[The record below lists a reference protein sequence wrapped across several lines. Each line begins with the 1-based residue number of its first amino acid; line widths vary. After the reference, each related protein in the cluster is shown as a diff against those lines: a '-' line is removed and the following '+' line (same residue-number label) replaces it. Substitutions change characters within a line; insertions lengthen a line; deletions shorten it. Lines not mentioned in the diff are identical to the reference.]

1 MGPREVAHRVLQY
14 QTTPR
19 KGSAMKKAFSA
30 ILVVLAISGSAFA
43 GSNYELSVKA
53 PAAKASEKSV
63 AKIKVVPTNGYKMN
77 LEYPTKVT
85 INAPEGVTL
94 EKAKQSKSDAV
105 KLDKGSAEFD
115 VAFTAA
121 SAGKKTFTGE
131 MKFAV
136 CTDATCD
143 NKVEQLSFTVDV
155 K

>member
-1 MGPREVAHRVLQY
+1 
-14 QTTPR
+14 
-19 KGSAMKKAFSA
+19 MKKAFSA
-30 ILVVLAISGSAFA
+30 ILVVLAISGTAFA
-43 GSNYELSVKA
+43 GSNYKMSVSA
-53 PAAKASEKSV
+53 PAAKTSVKSV
-63 AKIKVVPTNGYKMN
+63 AKIKVEPTDGYKMN

-94 EKAKQSKSDAV
+94 EKAKQTKADAV

-121 SAGKKTFTGE
+121 AAGKKTFTGE

-136 CTDATCD
+136 CTADTCD
-143 NKVEQLSFTVDV
+143 AKVEQISFTVDV